1 MSTPNNSTIA
11 PAPSRRTFIT
21 RSADPAADLAVKFD
35 ALHKTLEEW
44 DALPHDTEGDDERG
58 EALLG
63 PMDAIF
69 DQMRETPATSIPGVL
84 GKLRVAVHFL
94 GRDFDDAPG
103 LVEGAMN
110 DLGALIGTKPGC
122 DPVADIGQRIV
133 NAVKAL
139 GIIDELSFKA
149 NEGDE
154 QFLEGVE
161 LSLHHAVTAEV
172 QYALS
177 RPATSLA
184 GAMVQCFAAME
195 LAIGVDPGNG
205 ARRGETP
212 ESLSSGLRFALFS
225 ILGVMETTS
234 GIDRD
239 TIGGSY
245 FAAREQDP
253 AAAMGAAL
261 SGEFANLTRAA

>member
-1 MSTPNNSTIA
+1 MKKPT
-11 PAPSRRTFIT
+11 
-21 RSADPAADLAVKFD
+21 DPAFDLAVKFD
-35 ALHKTLEEW
+35 ALAAHFDALEELIEAGQGLSPGLK
-44 DALPHDTEGDDERG
+44 DEDERMQD
-58 EALLG
+58 LLG
-63 PMDAIF
+63 PMDAVF
-69 DQMRETPATSIPGVL
+69 DQMRGTAATSLQGVL
-84 GKLRVAVHFL
+84 GKLRVAVHFV
-94 GRDFDDAPG
+94 GRNYDDAPG

-110 DLGALIGTKPGC
+110 DLAALIGTKPGR
-122 DPVADIGQRIV
+122 DPVADIGPRIV
-133 NAVKAL
+133 NAVNAL
-139 GIIDELSFKA
+139 MSIDELSIKGS
-149 NEGDE
+149 EGDKK
-154 QFLEGVE
+154 FFDGVVR
-161 LSLHHAVTAEV
+161 SVNRVMEV
-172 QYALS
+172 EEQYALS

-225 ILGVMETTS
+225 ILGVLETTS